1 LKASLDEYYLEDDR
15 DYKFSLKY
23 KISLLDKIKNW
34 RVRISRLDE
43 IVFSNTS
50 IVEKEELYIIDYEG
64 YQREI
69 LKI

>member
-1 LKASLDEYYLEDDR
+1 M
-15 DYKFSLKY
+15 KY
-23 KISLLDKIKNW
+23 KNSLLDKIKSW
-34 RVRISRLDE
+34 RIKISRLDE

-69 LKI
+69 LKILPKNNDDLNVVTKGS